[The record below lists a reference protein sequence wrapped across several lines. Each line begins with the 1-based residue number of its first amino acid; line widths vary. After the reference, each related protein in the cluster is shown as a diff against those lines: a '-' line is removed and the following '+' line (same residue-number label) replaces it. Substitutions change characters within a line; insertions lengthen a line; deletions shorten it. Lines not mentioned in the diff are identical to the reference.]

1 MTIKDEYEYLKTEL
15 MVKLTDVTNI
25 CNLDCP
31 FGVQFTQ
38 EEEKK
43 YLPKTSKARVLAKK
57 AFIIL
62 DNTYKKVR
70 LYPVDEFIDIFVEAV
85 NDTLSDF
92 KRNVMEAYLEEQS
105 RFAEKDYIEYDKYI
119 DSLIEKIKSATE
131 PYVKQLKELTPAD
144 IEREIAMKDK
154 VKKAEDD
161 SLIKIDETNPK
172 GLF

>member
-85 NDTLSDF
+85 NDTLF
-92 KRNVMEAYLEEQS
+92 EEQS